1 MKLPCL
7 LRHARG
13 DRTLSD
19 LARAANVPGLTVAEL
34 SRIERGIELP
44 RDAWKPALE
53 NVYGIRAHEWY
64 PPEVLL
70 VVERDEEAS

>member
-1 MKLPCL
+1 MRLPCL

-13 DRTLSD
+13 HRTLSEI
-19 LARAANVPGLTVAEL
+19 ARAANVPGLTVAEL

-44 RDAWKPALE
+44 RDAWKAALE
-53 NVYGIRAHEWY
+53 RVYGVLAHEWY

-70 VVERDEEAS
+70 VVERDEAEA

>member
-1 MKLPCL
+1 VRLPCL

-19 LARAANVPGLTVAEL
+19 LARAADVGGLTVAEL
-34 SRIERGIELP
+34 SKIERGIQLP
-44 RDAWKPALE
+44 RDAWKAALE
-53 NVYGIRAHEWY
+53 TVYGIPPHEWY

-70 VVERDEEAS
+70 VVERDEEQT